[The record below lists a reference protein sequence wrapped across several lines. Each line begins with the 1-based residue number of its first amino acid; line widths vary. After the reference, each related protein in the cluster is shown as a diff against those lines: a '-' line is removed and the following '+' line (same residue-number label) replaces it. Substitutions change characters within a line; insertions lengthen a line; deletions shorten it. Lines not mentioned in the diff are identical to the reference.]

1 MNGRSPTS
9 NPKTRS
15 PLEYLRLIK
24 DWIFEQRSKD
34 SLSKQSNLFDEMQSK
49 SNASSS
55 NGTKYS
61 FRENSGNNLQTD
73 DVMTTKRRSTR
84 HHNVTKDSKPK
95 YHDKM
100 DLQSRESQDSDHD
113 VMNSSFSS
121 EVSVLSVRRQLFSDN
136 PTGGLSSS
144 NSPPA
149 APLTPARVTKERGG
163 AVSPESGLGDEA
175 SSWATN
181 TPCQFVSG
189 EFFSFHEDDPNWNTP
204 RKISESTRR
213 LSHHQPQN
221 HYIAYTSDQE
231 LQEWSI
237 SPRTDYTYS
246 ASVSYRTHSPRKRV
260 GSPNMS
266 RRPLHTT
273 LPSHPLPSDEEHQV
287 LREGIS
293 LQQFYDGR
301 AIRRTEA
308 SSESATLSVNFGL
321 DHESDGEDL
330 APARS
335 SNKRKHLSH
344 RATPLLASNSLTAN
358 HASSLLSTPNGGSL
372 FSHNECSPFPKGR
385 TTFEGIVDALSYTAQ
400 QLVRTPTVLKNT
412 VMSFTYSQAS
422 RYDVGANDIHYNK
435 NNTTLVDSHT
445 KTKTISTTADS
456 WLHENNHRTTTT
468 TTNTSRSGS
477 VNRSSMVLRS
487 RRRVGATAGT
497 DEEEQV
503 EFFENTQN
511 QRLDS
516 TDGAMVQSPSSP
528 ESHSSFLYTLL
539 AVIVWATSASA
550 DAVHRISK
558 RAISTSYSATSSA
571 AKGLLH
577 CFYFTRSKDASN
589 LVDESEHATA
599 AGSSDEPSTRKA
611 DTEIMD
617 DPADSS
623 KDGWLSWLFSCVPI
637 FGGKRRRRMRRR
649 RQWDEH
655 GMDTRS
661 KARRNRIGSS
671 NLTVDD
677 IAEHDYAND
686 DDDEHVQTSYVTS
699 TFTSVIT
706 TVFETIYDI
715 SFEIEEAARKIIGV
729 ASRREEREKEKRLRL
744 SKSGDEIFTDG
755 RNSNSVFGGDNHETD
770 VYADD
775 ESSSAASWCFW
786 MVPLLLLI
794 AFVALSGWSY
804 LYHSENLKDAVTS
817 SAAYVTSTTI
827 TVTSVVWD
835 WIFSVFFLLIDFGKL
850 ILWAIT
856 YPFVYIYS
864 SGAEALGRMTSGK
877 WSLTSDLGTSSG
889 DTGAFGVVS
898 VVRSAFS
905 SVLSFCLWVFSGVSE
920 LLLYIWSLL
929 LSLLSYSESVVTSS
943 CSTAAA
949 NVSSFMLAG
958 TEGLWSALLWVWGVI
973 GVVIGSALSLVAIV
987 FNAVTGLAQSAKI
1000 MFVASPSS
1008 KIPAP
1013 RPEVPLIKSEV
1024 PPLIENNVAMIDD
1037 LVARV
1042 LQSEQLQLQLGSKVS
1057 SEVAEQTAPT
1067 AAKLE
1072 QLQLSSSAVQTENRD
1087 LLLQLQRYH
1096 DSLKQ
1101 ELLQLQESLAAVAAD
1116 GREGR
1121 TVLSAAVQEQLQQV
1135 EEHIKQFQQNF
1146 KDINHQ
1152 INKLQDDQSLL
1163 SAELKSCC
1171 QKTALS
1177 LADVE
1182 SHVVGLI
1189 SSLIGG
1195 SSGSLSSEDLK
1206 AWIATYFVAKD
1217 QMEERINDLMSQI
1230 KSRTDVAPESSRLQE
1245 ETLVQTQQLVMERV
1259 METLQTRLHEHD
1271 QRVTSGIRET
1281 VVAHLESDQIKDLL
1295 VSHLDSDQVKEHLE
1309 AHLKADQVKDHIEAH
1324 LKSNQVKDLLIS
1336 HLDSDEIK
1344 EHLESRLKS
1353 DQVKD
1358 ILVSH
1363 LDSDRVKDH
1372 IETHLKSDQV
1382 KNLLISHL
1390 DSDQAKDNIVTHLKS
1405 EQVIDRLLLELQP
1418 ILEERLKNSQEIT
1431 TENAREAV
1439 EIETAARSV
1448 ELNDTVNALVAAA
1461 IALHMKSESGSEKT
1475 SEALRTAAGVAMGG
1489 VGGDAFNQLA
1499 LSRHEVEV
1507 LVTDA
1512 LRKYDADRTG
1522 LVDHALESGGGSI
1535 VSTRCTEA
1543 YETIQAEVS
1552 ILGIPLY
1559 RYATNT
1565 PRSIIQ
1571 PDRHP
1576 GQCWAFKGS
1585 QGFVVIRLVAPVRP
1599 TGFTLEHIPKS
1610 IAPFGVIDSAPKN
1623 FSMWGLMTEND
1634 EGVLIGA
1641 YQYRDDGEPLQYFAV
1656 DEVPVDFFPFIEL
1669 KIDSNHGNMKYTCVY
1684 RVRVHGIRMKL

>member
-1 MNGRSPTS
+1 MP
-9 NPKTRS
+9 
-15 PLEYLRLIK
+15 
-24 DWIFEQRSKD
+24 
-34 SLSKQSNLFDEMQSK
+34 
-49 SNASSS
+49 
-55 NGTKYS
+55 
-61 FRENSGNNLQTD
+61 
-73 DVMTTKRRSTR
+73 
-84 HHNVTKDSKPK
+84 H
-95 YHDKM
+95 
-100 DLQSRESQDSDHD
+100 
-113 VMNSSFSS
+113 
-121 EVSVLSVRRQLFSDN
+121 
-136 PTGGLSSS
+136 
-144 NSPPA
+144 
-149 APLTPARVTKERGG
+149 
-163 AVSPESGLGDEA
+163 
-175 SSWATN
+175 
-181 TPCQFVSG
+181 
-189 EFFSFHEDDPNWNTP
+189 
-204 RKISESTRR
+204 
-213 LSHHQPQN
+213 
-221 HYIAYTSDQE
+221 
-231 LQEWSI
+231 I

-511 QRLDS
+511 QRL
-516 TDGAMVQSPSSP
+516 
-528 ESHSSFLYTLL
+528 
-539 AVIVWATSASA
+539 
-550 DAVHRISK
+550 
-558 RAISTSYSATSSA
+558 
-571 AKGLLH
+571 
-577 CFYFTRSKDASN
+577 
-589 LVDESEHATA
+589 
-599 AGSSDEPSTRKA
+599 
-611 DTEIMD
+611 
-617 DPADSS
+617 
-623 KDGWLSWLFSCVPI
+623 
-637 FGGKRRRRMRRR
+637 
-649 RQWDEH
+649 
-655 GMDTRS
+655 
-661 KARRNRIGSS
+661 
-671 NLTVDD
+671 
-677 IAEHDYAND
+677 AEHDYAND